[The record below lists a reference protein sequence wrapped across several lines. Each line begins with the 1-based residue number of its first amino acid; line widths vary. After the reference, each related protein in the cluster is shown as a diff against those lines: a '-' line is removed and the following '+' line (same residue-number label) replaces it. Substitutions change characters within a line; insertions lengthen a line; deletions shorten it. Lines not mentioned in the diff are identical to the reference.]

1 MQKYIKQFSRL
12 LTILCS
18 FTILTILLDCESVP
32 KTFAQDT
39 SPTPEPTE
47 IIREEK
53 GQYLPITA
61 QAVIANKTIQLEV
74 AKTPEQQSIGLMYRT
89 SLPEDQGML
98 FPIRPPRPVQFWMKN
113 CRMSLDI
120 IFLFQGVVREIAPNV
135 PPCTEEPCPIY
146 GPNNKL
152 IDQVIELRGGW
163 AKEYGLKAGDRIAVK
178 FLNQSK

>member
-1 MQKYIKQFSRL
+1 MQQNIKNFSRSL
-12 LTILCS
+12 MLLCS
-18 FTILTILLDCESVP
+18 FTILTILLGCESVP

-39 SPTPEPTE
+39 SPAPEPSSEVIKETQ
-47 IIREEK
+47 

-74 AKTPEQQSIGLMYRT
+74 AKTPEQQSMGLMYRS
-89 SLPEDQGML
+89 SLPEDRGML
-98 FPIRPPRPVQFWMKN
+98 FPIRPARPVQFWMKN

-120 IFLFQGVVREIAPNV
+120 IFLFQGVVKEIAPNV
-135 PPCTEEPCPIY
+135 PPCLEDPCPVY

-163 AKEYGLKAGDRIAVK
+163 TKEYGLKVGDRIAVQ
-178 FLNQSK
+178 FLN

>member
-1 MQKYIKQFSRL
+1 MQNIKKFSRS

-18 FTILTILLDCESVP
+18 FTILTILFGCQNLP
-32 KTFAQDT
+32 QTFAKDN
-39 SPTPEPTE
+39 SPAPKPAEITTE
-47 IIREEK
+47 QQ
-53 GQYLPITA
+53 GQNLPITA
-61 QAVIANKTIQLEV
+61 QAIIANKTIQLEV
-74 AKTPEQQSIGLMYRT
+74 AKTPEQQAMGLMYRS
-89 SLPEDQGML
+89 SLPEDRGML

-120 IFLFQGVVREIAPNV
+120 IFLFQGVVKEIAPNV

-163 AKEYGLKAGDRIAVK
+163 AQEYGLKVGDRITVE
-178 FLNQSK
+178 FLNQ